1 MDLGHSIDGPG
12 SLDTEVRGRVPGRGG
27 PESSDGAGDE
37 QTQPVLRCNVQ
48 DVVEP

>member
-12 SLDTEVRGRVPGRGG
+12 SLDTEVRGRVPGRSG
-27 PESSDGAGDE
+27 PEGSDGAGDE